1 MHPRV
6 FTCTRMR
13 LRVSAWCRLFP
24 ARISCFQKKKVFF
37 RVRRVHRVPCISRA
51 SCFNM
56 HQNISA
62 CIYVHPRAS
71 TRISEG
77 VVLEYS
83 IKSKIALISVT
94 ICSFSIRD
102 RHLLNVRE
110 KSFKVWYRG
119 SEGIWGLRNSVN
131 RALQSPPTLHIWIF
145 MSSTLLARIV
155 KNAPFMLIFF
165 SNRSEFCGESD
176 FQVGFVRENIDF
188 IIFEEPGNHLD
199 SRLEEMLLYLVMLA
213 TTSIQ
218 RRDMIHLPE
227 AAVGDSRH
235 DYRHEIRH
243 EVGLGIYS
251 RIYMRPTRISSSS
264 HISTVRQWNPF
275 LSRACRCVLHVT
287 CILVHPHAPACIHVH
302 SHASTCIR
310 LMPTVSSPDFT
321 FSEKKFSFACFACI
335 ACLFYHVPRALT
347 STKIYPR
354 AFTCIH
360 VHPHAS
366 AKELC

>member
-1 MHPRV
+1 MECFSSACMLLCAACNVHSRASACIRV
-6 FTCTRMR
+6 YSRALACVYVYP
-13 LRVSAWCRLFP
+13 LDAD
-24 ARISCFQKKKVFF
+24 CFQPGFHVFRKKVFF
-37 RVRRVHRVPCISRA
+37 RVPRVHRVPCISRA
-51 SCFNM
+51 SCFHI

-165 SNRSEFCGESD
+165 F
-176 FQVGFVRENIDF
+176 
-188 IIFEEPGNHLD
+188 
-199 SRLEEMLLYLVMLA
+199 
-213 TTSIQ
+213 
-218 RRDMIHLPE
+218 
-227 AAVGDSRH
+227 
-235 DYRHEIRH
+235 
-243 EVGLGIYS
+243 
-251 RIYMRPTRISSSS
+251 
-264 HISTVRQWNPF
+264 
-275 LSRACRCVLHVT
+275 
-287 CILVHPHAPACIHVH
+287 
-302 SHASTCIR
+302 
-310 LMPTVSSPDFT
+310 
-321 FSEKKFSFACFACI
+321 K
-335 ACLFYHVPRALT
+335 
-347 STKIYPR
+347 
-354 AFTCIH
+354 
-360 VHPHAS
+360 
-366 AKELC
+366 

>member
-1 MHPRV
+1 M
-6 FTCTRMR
+6 
-13 LRVSAWCRLFP
+13 
-24 ARISCFQKKKVFF
+24 I
-37 RVRRVHRVPCISRA
+37 
-51 SCFNM
+51 
-56 HQNISA
+56 
-62 CIYVHPRAS
+62 
-71 TRISEG
+71 
-77 VVLEYS
+77 
-83 IKSKIALISVT
+83 
-94 ICSFSIRD
+94 
-102 RHLLNVRE
+102 
-110 KSFKVWYRG
+110 
-119 SEGIWGLRNSVN
+119 
-131 RALQSPPTLHIWIF
+131 
-145 MSSTLLARIV
+145 
-155 KNAPFMLIFF
+155 
-165 SNRSEFCGESD
+165 
-176 FQVGFVRENIDF
+176 
-188 IIFEEPGNHLD
+188 PGWE
-199 SRLEEMLLYLVMLA
+199 RCYLVMLA

-335 ACLFYHVPRALT
+335 ACLFLSRASCSYIHQNISACIYVHPRA
-347 STKIYPR
+347 STRISEGVVLEYSIKSKIALISVTICSFSIRDRHLLNVREKSFKVWYRGSEGIWGLRNSVNR
-354 AFTCIH
+354 ALQSPPTLHIWIFMSSTLLARI
-360 VHPHAS
+360 VKNAPFVLIFFF
-366 AKELC
+366 K